1 MMPTAQQMAEPRAI
15 QGMSAAERRDLA
27 LYRVMRSLPISVA
40 SRIGAALAQFM
51 GRRTYPSADAR
62 VAAAIRRLRPD
73 LASTPTT
80 LEAAQV
86 RFWAHVGRIYAE
98 YCLLH
103 KMVPRGRVE
112 IDDPDTFRAV
122 LSDGRPVIVPFVHLG
137 NWETC
142 GRVLSLSAPDRVCA
156 LSNPMPPNRVQAQ
169 IATLQRARVPAKVLT
184 FDANVWRLALQHL
197 ERPGGILFVAID
209 EVMAGRVSAPGFGRR
224 LDPGANVHKI
234 VRIAARTGAIILPLY
249 SERLDGARF
258 CTRILKPLEFRKQSK
273 LQADEQQ
280 ASVQRLDQA
289 YETAILQLIDQWF
302 GLLDFR
308 A

>member
-1 MMPTAQQMAEPRAI
+1 MTSTDQIAEPQAI
-15 QGMSAAERRDLA
+15 AGMSAAELRDLT
-27 LYRVMRSLPISVA
+27 LYRVMRSLPISAA
-40 SRIGAALAQFM
+40 SRAGATLGQFM
-51 GRRTYPSADAR
+51 GRRAHPAADAR

-73 LASTPTT
+73 LASDPRS
-80 LEAAQV
+80 LEATQV

-112 IDDPDTFRAV
+112 IDDRATFDAV

-142 GRVLSLSAPDRVCA
+142 GSVLSLSAPGRVCA

-169 IATLQRARVPAKVLT
+169 IAVMQHARLPGKVLT
-184 FDANVWRLALQHL
+184 FDGTVWRRALQHL
-197 ERPGGILFVAID
+197 ETGGILFVAID
-209 EVMAGRVSAPGFGRR
+209 EVMDGRVSIPCFGRA
-224 LDPGANVHKI
+224 LDPHANVHKI

-249 SERLDGARF
+249 SQRLGGARF
-258 CTRILKPLEFRKQSK
+258 CTRILPPLEFRRQNRIGPE
-273 LQADEQQ
+273 EQQ
-280 ASVQRLDQA
+280 ASV
-289 YETAILQLIDQWF
+289 LQLDRTYESAVLRLLDQWF

-308 A
+308 E

>member
-1 MMPTAQQMAEPRAI
+1 
-15 QGMSAAERRDLA
+15 MSAAELRDLT
-27 LYRVMRSLPISVA
+27 LYRVMRSLPIPVA
-40 SRIGAALAQFM
+40 SRAGAALGQFM
-51 GRRTYPSADAR
+51 GRRAHPAADAR

-73 LASTPTT
+73 LASDPKT
-80 LEAAQV
+80 LEATQV

-112 IDDPDTFRAV
+112 IDDRATFDAV

-142 GRVLSLSAPDRVCA
+142 GSVLSLSAPGRVCA

-169 IATLQRARVPAKVLT
+169 IAVMQHARLPGKVLT
-184 FDANVWRLALQHL
+184 FDGTVWRRALQHL
-197 ERPGGILFVAID
+197 EQPGGILFVAID
-209 EVMAGRVSAPGFGRR
+209 EVMDGRVSTPCFGRAP
-224 LDPGANVHKI
+224 DPHANVQKI

-249 SERLDGARF
+249 SQRLDGARF
-258 CTRILKPLEFRKQSK
+258 CTRILPPLEFRKQNRISPE
-273 LQADEQQ
+273 QQQ
-280 ASVQRLDQA
+280 ASVMQLDRT
-289 YETAILQLIDQWF
+289 YETAVLRLLDQWF

-308 A
+308 E

>member
-1 MMPTAQQMAEPRAI
+1 MSTAQQIAEPQAI

-27 LYRVMRSLPISVA
+27 LYRVMRSLPIALA
-40 SRIGAALAQFM
+40 SRIGAGLAQYL
-51 GRRTYPSADAR
+51 GRNTYPSADAR
-62 VAAAIRRLRPD
+62 IAAGIRRLRPD
-73 LASTPTT
+73 LASTPAK
-80 LEAAQV
+80 LEATQV
-86 RFWAHVGRIYAE
+86 RFWAHVGRFYAE

-103 KMVPRGRVE
+103 KMVPRGRVD
-112 IDDPDTFRAV
+112 IDDRDTFKAV
-122 LSDGRPVIVPFVHLG
+122 LSDGRPVIVPFVHLC

-142 GRVLSLSAPDRVCA
+142 GSVLALNAPGRVCG

-169 IATLQRARVPAKVLT
+169 IAVMQRARLPAKVLN
-184 FDANVWRLALQHL
+184 FDSNVWRRALQHL
-197 ERPGGILFVAID
+197 EQPGGILFVAID
-209 EVMAGRVSAPGFGRR
+209 EVMEGRVSAPCFGRP

-258 CTRILKPLEFRKQSK
+258 CTRILQPLEFRRQSK
-273 LQADEQQ
+273 LEADQQ
-280 ASVQRLDQA
+280 HSSVQRLDQA
-289 YETAILQLIDQWF
+289 YETAILRLIDQWF